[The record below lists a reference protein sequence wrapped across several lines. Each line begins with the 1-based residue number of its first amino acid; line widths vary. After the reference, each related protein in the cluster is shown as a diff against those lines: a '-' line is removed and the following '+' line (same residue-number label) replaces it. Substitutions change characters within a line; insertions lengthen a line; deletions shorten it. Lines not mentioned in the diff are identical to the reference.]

1 MALVCVLGMG
11 TIVVSQHRVNLKLS
25 ALSQQKELLQQL
37 SVELLQLRRHE
48 KDFLLRGN
56 MRYVGLFGDRIK
68 EFRAKLDD
76 IEPLYSGYGLDI
88 NKTSE
93 LAQTIQRYDELF
105 NEVVFIHRVIGLSAT
120 QGLRGS
126 FNEVVTRLTMAA
138 SSERAK
144 LLLAK
149 AIVANRDFLLNYEME
164 SEYEFKSVIKQL
176 TSDDFSSE
184 EAKTDLQTLQ
194 ALFDKLSES
203 IQKMGETESEGLRG
217 EFRRQAHLV
226 ESRLASI
233 EEKLQPLIQE
243 QGEQIR
249 LNSLLVAIVTCIA
262 MISIL
267 LKSFA
272 TFHRA
277 FSYFVMFFYQ
287 CKREFHRLDPKKLG
301 FAEFKSLAE
310 LANDMVEARR
320 DAEQQLEEAKHQ
332 LKEIKEQQG
341 F

>member
-1 MALVCVLGMG
+1 MALVCVIGMG
-11 TIVVSQHRVNLKLS
+11 TIVVSQHRVNLKLT
-25 ALSQQKELLQQL
+25 ALSQQKELLQEL
-37 SVELLQLRRHE
+37 SVDLLQLRRHE

-56 MRYVGLFGDRIK
+56 MRYVGLFGERIK
-68 EFRAKLDD
+68 EFTTKLED
-76 IEPLYSGYGLDI
+76 IKPLYSGYGLDI

-120 QGLRGS
+120 QGLRGN
-126 FNEVVTRLTMAA
+126 FNEVSNRLSKGAA
-138 SSERAK
+138 SERAR
-144 LLLAK
+144 LSLSK
-149 AIVANRDFLLNYEME
+149 AVVANRDFLLNYEME
-164 SEYEFKSVIKQL
+164 SEDAFNDAIELL
-176 TSDDFSSE
+176 TPDDFSNADAAS
-184 EAKTDLQTLQ
+184 DLKTLQ
-194 ALFDKLSES
+194 SLFDNLSDS

-233 EEKLQPLIQE
+233 EEKLQPLIKE

-249 LNSLLVAIVTCIA
+249 LNSLLVAIVTCIV